1 MVFIKEILL
10 NKTRSTQISEHN
22 IAYNFHLV
30 SQFYLLNIQRDKNS
44 LKAIHFTNTQVY
56 EYFPDWFRSGSMN
69 SPITQVSIK
78 LDRFIP
84 FKVLQLVC
92 MQKLILYA
100 YFCMA
105 KTTIPLLQQHVDKTH
120 KSSKTNLIYEGSSCN
135 LCNHAHGSTMS
146 RWDKTEVTNS
156 KKRLCLFITMKKK

>member
-10 NKTRSTQISEHN
+10 NKPGQHRSAS

-30 SQFYLLNIQRDKNS
+30 SPQLSLKHSEETINS

-56 EYFPDWFRSGSMN
+56 EYFPDWFRSGSLN

-92 MQKLILYA
+92 MQKKTYPNA
-100 YFCMA
+100 YFCMV
-105 KTTIPLLQQHVDKTH
+105 KTTIPSHVDKTR

-135 LCNHAHGSTMS
+135 LCNHTNGLTMS
-146 RWDKTEVTNS
+146 RRDKTEVTNS
-156 KKRLCLFITMKKK
+156 KKNGYVFS